1 MFIAAIRVIW
11 AAGRAGLLL
20 LEPRTT
26 ILESGDGHTLSAI
39 KIRLKVYFAQC
50 SLGGAGLT
58 STLVYMASR
67 VHMYRVFE
75 SRKG

>member
-11 AAGRAGLLL
+11 ATAGMAAGPLL

-50 SLGGAGLT
+50 SLGGAG
-58 STLVYMASR
+58 
-67 VHMYRVFE
+67 
-75 SRKG
+75 